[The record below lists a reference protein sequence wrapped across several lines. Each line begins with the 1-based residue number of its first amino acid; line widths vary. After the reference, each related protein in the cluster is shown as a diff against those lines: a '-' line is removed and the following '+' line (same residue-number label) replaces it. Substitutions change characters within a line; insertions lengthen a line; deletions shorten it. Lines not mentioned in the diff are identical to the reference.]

1 MEKWKKNV
9 RDENQRKEE
18 AFKNKLPAELR
29 QSEVKI
35 NTTVTAFKFGALGY
49 ETLGKVELAIIR
61 EGPLLMFRKLV
72 QELPGRG
79 ECERGP

>member
-29 QSEVKI
+29 QSEVEI

-49 ETLGKVELAIIR
+49 ETLGMVELAIIR

-79 ECERGP
+79 ERERGP